1 MTVAKV
7 TEIIA
12 TSSKGFDDAIALG
25 VRRLSKTLKN
35 VSSVWV
41 ADQEVMVA
49 KGKITAY
56 KVRLKATFV
65 LE

>member
-1 MTVAKV
+1 MR
-7 TEIIA
+7 
-12 TSSKGFDDAIALG
+12 SSLG

-41 ADQEVMVA
+41 ADLEVMVS
-49 KGKITAY
+49 KGKISAY

-65 LE
+65 LA

>member
-1 MTVAKV
+1 MR
-7 TEIIA
+7 
-12 TSSKGFDDAIALG
+12 SSLG

-41 ADQEVMVA
+41 ADQEVMVS
-49 KGKITAY
+49 KGKTSAY

-65 LE
+65 LA